1 LLSSAPLDISTEITR
16 TARPAMK
23 SAKKRAESDLRRKN
37 LLSGIKSGQVNASR
51 PRDDPTTIGTQENIE
66 EIKLVLLT

>member
-1 LLSSAPLDISTEITR
+1 
-16 TARPAMK
+16 MK
-23 SAKKRAESDLRRKN
+23 SAKKRAESDLRRKK